1 MPKDSEPRVRCAQG
15 VPYHRQNKQRKS
27 NTRKHKDHVRGTHSV
42 GGDCTSG
49 LQSSLC
55 RDAHILPADDKSS
68 RIADH
73 RKAALVNTLVR
84 GLGCAASVAMTQD
97 IYVTTGPISLRF
109 SEAPTI
115 PASPYLSEASTVAHR
130 LDNGV
135 PALTSLFARLE
146 EFEFEF
152 KDVIQIDSN

>member
-1 MPKDSEPRVRCAQG
+1 M
-15 VPYHRQNKQRKS
+15 
-27 NTRKHKDHVRGTHSV
+27 
-42 GGDCTSG
+42 
-49 LQSSLC
+49 
-55 RDAHILPADDKSS
+55 
-68 RIADH
+68 
-73 RKAALVNTLVR
+73 NTLVR
-84 GLGCAASVAMTQD
+84 GLGCAASVVVDTATHETGTPETVTQD